1 MSRINNKQ
9 LVLRAFSFFCSG
21 IFIGT
26 IGILSWIL
34 GCCYPNSVMMIKK
47 NILLYL
53 GNFICFSHCWFFP
66 FVSFLSEL
74 YKKEMKRI
82 I

>member
-47 NILLYL
+47 ISFYIWGISSVLVIVGFFLLFL
-53 GNFICFSHCWFFP
+53 FF
-66 FVSFLSEL
+66 LN
-74 YKKEMKRI
+74 YIKKK
-82 I
+82 